1 MLCHYFTKHHLHLS
15 MAGLQLAHHQ
25 VEWVA
30 LVVRKMSGH
39 FFIGLCAPGMG
50 ENRVVNRILNS
61 HF

>member
-1 MLCHYFTKHHLHLS
+1 